1 MWSLVLVDQQCPY
14 TLGEVS
20 QHVALHR
27 HHQFI
32 PEGIRKGRVA
42 MSLKHVPRQVRGQRA
57 SLGESLAIGGEPGVV
72 TVIGGDGSDLIRGGI
87 GADVFVWNSGDRG
100 AVDILEDFEVG
111 TDRILLVGVT
121 NAPGTGLAGK
131 LEALDITDVT
141 VEGQDAARL
150 SYNGQDIYLLDVA
163 ASDLTLSDFEFI

>member
-1 MWSLVLVDQQCPY
+1 MGASFGNDTVTGGAGDDD
-14 TLGEVS
+14 LG
-20 QHVALHR
+20 
-27 HHQFI
+27 
-32 PEGIRKGRVA
+32 GGTGRDVIDA
-42 MSLKHVPRQVRGQRA
+42 GDGNDSVG
-57 SLGESLAIGGEPGVV
+57 GGEGDDAVDGGAGADFLAGGGRND
-72 TVIGGDGSDLIRGGI
+72 TIDGGSGNDTINGGDGSDLIRGGI

-100 AVDILEDFEVG
+100 AVDIVEDFELG
-111 TDRILLVGVT
+111 TDQILLVGVT

-150 SYNGQDIYLLDVA
+150 SYNGQEIYLLDVA